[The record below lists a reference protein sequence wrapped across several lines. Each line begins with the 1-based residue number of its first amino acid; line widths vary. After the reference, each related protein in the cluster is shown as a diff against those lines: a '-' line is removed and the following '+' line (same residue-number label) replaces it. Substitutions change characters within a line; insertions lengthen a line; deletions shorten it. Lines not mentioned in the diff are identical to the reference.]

1 MQMRA
6 VLRRAGNRSRRQHR
20 VLVLV
25 VLAAVCLG
33 GAAAACSGE
42 SGPDD
47 PRRAGLVRQAITDS
61 YAGTSRAWVA
71 QAVTGVR
78 VNGGTA
84 TVSTDW
90 FPKDSSRENASRL
103 CNVVATGGKRQWDLD
118 RVIIRG
124 QSSAPLAS
132 CSAT

>member
-33 GAAAACSGE
+33 GAAAACSG
-42 SGPDD
+42 PDD
-47 PRRAGLVRQAITDS
+47 PRRAGLIRQAITDS

-71 QAVTGVR
+71 RAVTGVR

-132 CSAT
+132 CWAT

>member
-42 SGPDD
+42 SGPGDL
-47 PRRAGLVRQAITDS
+47 RRAGLVRQAITDS

-71 QAVTGVR
+71 RAVTGVR

-90 FPKDSSRENASRL
+90 FPKDSNRENASRL

-132 CSAT
+132 CWAT